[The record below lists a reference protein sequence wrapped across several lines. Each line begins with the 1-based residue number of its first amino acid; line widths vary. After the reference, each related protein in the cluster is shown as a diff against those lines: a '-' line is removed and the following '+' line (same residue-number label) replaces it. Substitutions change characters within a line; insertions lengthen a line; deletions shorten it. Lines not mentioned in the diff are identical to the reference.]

1 MMKGNHIRAFNSLA
15 RLRWTKV
22 QAARDLFYMHTL
34 LEAEKALEHV
44 QKSKVVEI
52 FTVGRNRRAMVGSQI
67 VMFMQQVSPG
77 HQAIMR
83 RAISNELLL
92 VLRC

>member
-22 QAARDLFYMHTL
+22 QAARDLFYMNTL
-34 LEAEKALEHV
+34 LEAEKALEHI
-44 QKSKVVEI
+44 QRSKVVEI

-67 VMFMQQVSPG
+67 VMFMQQVSSG
-77 HQAIMR
+77 
-83 RAISNELLL
+83 
-92 VLRC
+92 